1 MKTRSH
7 TCNLETCNLETRNLE
22 TRNLETRIL
31 PVNINFD
38 EASIEW
44 NKNKRKTGNGCYK
57 YTCDY
62 ICKSGNA
69 CKKQPIPG
77 KDCCSTHLTKRHS

>member
-7 TCNLETCNLETRNLE
+7 TCNLETCNIETCNLE
-22 TRNLETRIL
+22 TCIL

-38 EASIEW
+38 ESSIEW

-62 ICKSGNA
+62 NCKSGNA

-77 KDCCSTHLTKRHS
+77 KDFCSTHLKKRHS